1 MIKKEQSL
9 APLKA
14 QVSKIAQF
22 TEAVVIRNSEEM
34 AQAVDMLGQI
44 KTIGKKITEQK
55 EKITRPLSEALK
67 NARALFKPIED
78 QWNEAIKTLKWKMVR
93 YQTLQETK
101 AEAKIEKIEKKIE
114 AGSLSFIKG
123 VEKIAGLEPEVRV
136 ETSDFSLT
144 FRKDRKMVIT
154 DLSLIP
160 DEYWLVDEIKLRKD
174 ILAGIQVPGAE
185 IVIIKTP
192 VSAKVK

>member
-1 MIKKEQSL
+1 
-9 APLKA
+9 
-14 QVSKIAQF
+14 
-22 TEAVVIRNSEEM
+22 
-34 AQAVDMLGQI
+34 
-44 KTIGKKITEQK
+44 
-55 EKITRPLSEALK
+55 
-67 NARALFKPIED
+67 
-78 QWNEAIKTLKWKMVR
+78 
-93 YQTLQETK
+93 LQETK

>member
-44 KTIGKKITEQK
+44 KTIDKKITEQK

-78 QWNEAIKTLKWKMVR
+78 QWNEATKTLKWKMVR

-114 AGSLSFIKG
+114 AGSLTFVEG

>member
-78 QWNEAIKTLKWKMVR
+78 QWNEATKTLKWKMVR

-114 AGSLSFIKG
+114 AGSLTFVEG